1 VVVEMVA
8 LPLMLMVWLPQQ
20 ILEVVA
26 VVVLLSLV
34 MLL

>member
-1 VVVEMVA
+1 MVA

-26 VVVLLSLV
+26 VGVLLTLL